1 MKALG
6 VRMRLIVL
14 LFLASVMSSA
24 VQARVVATF
33 NCEVISAT
41 ALSVEEGRSDFFGKM
56 DNSRKRLQIK
66 ITMQPDKDYDRYYR
80 IKPEIESMY
89 FGIGILSYDIE
100 LIKDR
105 LVGGSFLGGVELSP
119 DRVRFFTSDHNV
131 INLGRYYRNDF
142 HGFMIFSRL
151 MSTWTYGLNC
161 QSSKYDER
169 DFINFHNSWDK

>member
-66 ITMQPDKDYDRYYR
+66 ITMQPDKDYDRYYQ

-89 FGIGILSYDIE
+89 FGLGILSYNIE

-105 LVGGSFLGGVELSP
+105 LVGGSFLGG
-119 DRVRFFTSDHNV
+119 
-131 INLGRYYRNDF
+131 G
-142 HGFMIFSRL
+142 
-151 MSTWTYGLNC
+151 
-161 QSSKYDER
+161 
-169 DFINFHNSWDK
+169 